1 MVLLYSGCL
10 MICQAILK
18 DKVDDFVIGI
28 VIVIKIDDFVV
39 KMEYEWIHLK
49 NEWTFLSYV

>member
-1 MVLLYSGCL
+1 

-39 KMEYEWIHLK
+39 KMEYE
-49 NEWTFLSYV
+49 